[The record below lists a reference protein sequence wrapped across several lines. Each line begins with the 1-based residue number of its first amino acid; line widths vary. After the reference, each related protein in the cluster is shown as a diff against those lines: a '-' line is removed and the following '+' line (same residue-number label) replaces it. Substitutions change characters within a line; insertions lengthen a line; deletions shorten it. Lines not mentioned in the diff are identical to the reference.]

1 MRKLKKMKKIS
12 LSKFVT
18 GGFMLFCMCLLFSGS
33 NVYAK
38 RANPAKSKTGLKKIE
53 GHEWTRVRIGSKWY
67 NVDATWDDNDSVNIY
82 IISIM

>member
-18 GGFMLFCMCLLFSGS
+18 GGFMLFCMCLLFSGG

-38 RANPAKSKTGLKKIE
+38 RELMQQALTGK
-53 GHEWTRVRIGSKWY
+53 
-67 NVDATWDDNDSVNIY
+67 NIAQD
-82 IISIM
+82 ITTIN